1 MKNLLYREVCLEN
14 YTDLPQAVL
23 NGADRIEICD
33 NLAVGGTTISKGVMG
48 EAIKYTHE
56 KNIPLVILVR
66 ARGGNF
72 VYNDIE
78 LKIMEADIL
87 EAQSLG
93 ADAVCIGALTADG
106 QVDYEAMETLIAA
119 AGGMEL
125 VFNMAFDEL
134 NFDEQKQTI
143 DWACEQGF
151 SRILT
156 HGGPKDTPIEANLE
170 HLKELIAY
178 ADKRITILPGGKIT
192 AKNAQAVADALQVTA
207 VHGTK
212 LLA

>member
-23 NGADRIEICD
+23 QGADRIEICD

-56 KNIPLVILVR
+56 KNISLVILVR

-87 EAQSLG
+87 EAQVLG

-134 NFDEQKQTI
+134 SFDEQKRTI
-143 DWACEQGF
+143 DWAVEQGF
-151 SRILT
+151 SWILT

-178 ADKRITILPGGKIT
+178 ANGRITILPGGKIT
-192 AKNAQAVADALQVTA
+192 DKNAQAVADALQVTA

-212 LLA
+212 ILA

>member
-23 NGADRIEICD
+23 QGADRIEICD

-87 EAQSLG
+87 EAQALG

-134 NFDEQKQTI
+134 SFDEQKRTL
-143 DWACEQGF
+143 DWAVEQGF

-178 ADKRITILPGGKIT
+178 ANGRITILPGGKIT
-192 AKNAQAVADALQVTA
+192 VQNAQAVADALQVTA

-212 LLA
+212 ILA

>member
-23 NGADRIEICD
+23 QGADRIEICD

-87 EAQSLG
+87 EAQVLG

-134 NFDEQKQTI
+134 SFDEQKRTI
-143 DWACEQGF
+143 NWAVEQGF
-151 SRILT
+151 SQILT

-178 ADKRITILPGGKIT
+178 ANGRITILPGGKI
-192 AKNAQAVADALQVTA
+192 
-207 VHGTK
+207 HGQK
-212 LLA
+212 CPSGS

>member
-1 MKNLLYREVCLEN
+1 MLYKEICLEN
-14 YTDLPQAVL
+14 YTDLPKAVL

-33 NLAVGGTTISKGVMG
+33 NLAVGGTTVSKGVMA

-56 KNIPLVILVR
+56 KKIPLVFLIR
-66 ARGGNF
+66 ARGGDF

-87 EAQSLG
+87 EAQALG
-93 ADAVCIGALTADG
+93 ADAVCIGALTADNKL
-106 QVDYEAMETLIAA
+106 DYDALENLIAA

-134 NFDEQKQTI
+134 DFKHQKEAI
-143 DWACEQGF
+143 DWAIEQGF

-156 HGGPKDTPIEANLE
+156 HGGPLSTPIEANLS

-178 ADKRITILPGGKIT
+178 ADGRITILPGGGLT
-192 AKNAQAVADALQVTA
+192 SKNAEQIATELGASA

-212 LLA
+212 LL

>member
-1 MKNLLYREVCLEN
+1 
-14 YTDLPQAVL
+14 
-23 NGADRIEICD
+23 
-33 NLAVGGTTISKGVMG
+33 
-48 EAIKYTHE
+48 
-56 KNIPLVILVR
+56 
-66 ARGGNF
+66 
-72 VYNDIE
+72 
-78 LKIMEADIL
+78 
-87 EAQSLG
+87 
-93 ADAVCIGALTADG
+93 
-106 QVDYEAMETLIAA
+106 
-119 AGGMEL
+119 MEL

-156 HGGPKDTPIEANLE
+156 HGGPKDTPIEANLG

-178 ADKRITILPGGKIT
+178 ADKRITSTAVLILPGGKIT

>member
-23 NGADRIEICD
+23 DGADRIEICD

-87 EAQSLG
+87 EAQALG

-125 VFNMAFDEL
+125 VFNMA
-134 NFDEQKQTI
+134 
-143 DWACEQGF
+143 CEQGF

-156 HGGPKDTPIEANLE
+156 HGGPKDTPIEANLG

>member
-1 MKNLLYREVCLEN
+1 MLYREVCLEN

-23 NGADRIEICD
+23 QGADRIEICD

-87 EAQSLG
+87 EAQALG
-93 ADAVCIGALTADG
+93 ADAVCIGALTTDG

-134 NFDEQKQTI
+134 SFDEQKRTL
-143 DWACEQGF
+143 DWAVEQGF

-156 HGGPKDTPIEANLE
+156 HGGPKDTPVEANLE

-178 ADKRITILPGGKIT
+178 ANGRITILPGGKIT
-192 AKNAQAVADALQVTA
+192 AQNAQAVADALQVTA

-212 LLA
+212 ILA

>member
-1 MKNLLYREVCLEN
+1 MLYKEVCLEN
-14 YTDLPQAVL
+14 YTNLPQAIL
-23 NGADRIEICD
+23 NGANRIELCD
-33 NLAVGGTTISKGVMG
+33 NLAVGGTTVSKGVMG

-87 EAQSLG
+87 EAQALG
-93 ADAVCIGALTADG
+93 ADAVCIGALTDDD
-106 QVDYEAMETLIAA
+106 QIDYEAMETLIAA

-125 VFNMAFDEL
+125 VFNMAFDQL
-134 NFDEQKQTI
+134 SLPAQKEAI
-143 DWACEQGF
+143 DWAVEQGF

-156 HGGPKDTPIEANLE
+156 HGGSSDTPIEGNFE

-178 ADKRITILPGGKIT
+178 ADGRITILPGGKIT
-192 AKNAQAVADALQVTA
+192 AQNAQAVADALNVKA

-212 LLA
+212 IL

>member
-1 MKNLLYREVCLEN
+1 MLYREVCLEN

-23 NGADRIEICD
+23 QGADRIEICD

-87 EAQSLG
+87 EAQVLG

-134 NFDEQKQTI
+134 SFDEQKRTI
-143 DWACEQGF
+143 NWAVEQGF

-178 ADKRITILPGGKIT
+178 ANGRITILPGGKIT
-192 AKNAQAVADALQVTA
+192 AKNSQAVADALQVTA

-212 LLA
+212 ILA